1 MHTNN
6 YKILKCLFIRVFT
19 WILLDLIGAEAINHE
34 LKKELTQCQV
44 ALADC
49 RNERD
54 EMINELKR
62 LHEQFES
69 CSNASYTRVRSTPTS
84 PHF

>member
-1 MHTNN
+1 M
-6 YKILKCLFIRVFT
+6 L
-19 WILLDLIGAEAINHE
+19 GAEAINHE

-69 CSNASYTRVRSTPTS
+69 CSDASYTRV
-84 PHF
+84 

>member
-1 MHTNN
+1 M
-6 YKILKCLFIRVFT
+6 
-19 WILLDLIGAEAINHE
+19 IGAEAINHE
-34 LKKELTQCQV
+34 LKKELTHCQV

-69 CSNASYTRVRSTPTS
+69 CSDASYTRV
-84 PHF
+84 